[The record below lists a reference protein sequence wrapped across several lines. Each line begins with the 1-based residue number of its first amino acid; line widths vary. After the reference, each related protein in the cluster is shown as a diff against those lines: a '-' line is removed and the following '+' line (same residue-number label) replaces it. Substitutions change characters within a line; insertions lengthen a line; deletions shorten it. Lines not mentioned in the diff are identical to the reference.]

1 MKIQE
6 IEKSLKRFLKK
17 KGSFSVALL
26 VMFLIT
32 GTISLGAVESVT
44 EINGI
49 KGNIL
54 VKIKQEREKIKAKIK
69 ENESK
74 ISEETAMFDTLVKE
88 WDFYGKPLGQ
98 NTQVFFTYDKINSG
112 SAKDRTT
119 SEFSETINVANKF
132 YGENM
137 LASQDRVMVGNGIV
151 TDNQLFRETVDLGAN
166 IKPIQPVL
174 PIINPNISIN
184 VSIPN
189 VNLGQLPGGPQLPSL
204 NPITA
209 PIVTAPTVGVIPPS
223 SIQITPVQITPVQ
236 GINPITLN
244 PNVIAPTVEINEV
257 NVNVTLNIKKPTSIV
272 SPKIDPPANNTVILE
287 PNVNP
292 FADFKWEWLPSRE
305 SSIPIANTNTT
316 SSGNFSLGD
325 NINVSGGT
333 FWSGVLPDGTLSNTA
348 KYINATQGTYPNP
361 TTVPAPGF
369 NGNRDYDKRH
379 LSIINSHPGRWTGN
393 ATATVRNNITGGT
406 FHVAGNVDN
415 ISDGLLAT
423 GTEVFH
429 LVGDVDLNDIEVNL
443 YGKAAFINFE
453 SFRGGQITMNNVD
466 INIKADNNTIFNIV
480 GHSPAQDAF
489 GFNGGQ
495 FSTKLEGNADIKIDY
510 KDNTVYALKGFAG
523 GLRLDNKGDITFN
536 GASNIGFSFLTW
548 VPDKSKYIG
557 EPGAGTIDEINKD
570 VYIPFVNMDSAMKM
584 YGDENVGLFF
594 SNKLDTNYN
603 VGIHQGYFNVKLDI
617 GTQLNSGNSST
628 QTDQGNLNETGYTD
642 KTVDGNVGVYAK
654 SGQRTGVNVMDLADN
669 STLTF
674 FNHDPIH
681 NLYMDDFKIN
691 FGKYS
696 KNGFMFLA
704 KNGTVIEIKD
714 NTSIDSF
721 SDGIND
727 INTLEADTGT
737 GIVIAY
743 AEGTW
748 TATGTGLQGSGL
760 EGKPTEILVN
770 KKLNMMSKEG
780 IAFFAK
786 DGGKIT
792 VTKDSEGH
800 GYSSIMGYADKGIV
814 EIKAGIKAI
823 DAKVASEDKK
833 YTNIGGYATN
843 GGRVS
848 IDGNAEIHGI
858 GAFANGIS
866 SKVELKGTGNIIR
879 TGVNGGLAALGGGVV
894 EFGGGIIIHKDI
906 KEESHSQKLPFYAD
920 DTSKIDFKAPTTIE
934 MFNGAIFSGK
944 ESDYQAT
951 TGLVTKYNGMENV
964 TIALKAD
971 GINLG
976 LFKEENITWNGE
988 NQYLAEISTIPK
1000 ITGITNTGDFW
1011 YNSYLEGGTMT
1022 IAKDVNLAKESSIA
1036 DGKTVDK
1043 FNDIIMEREK
1053 VTINS
1058 GINITSQEGKGLV
1071 LGSNITANTNGKNL
1085 DSGYTN
1091 NGTLEING
1099 GNEAGI
1105 YVSYGYIDNNH
1116 SIKVDKGI
1124 AAIGVNGSKIT
1135 NKSSATIT
1143 VGDSTSKDGIGIVG
1157 LTRKTDKHGNPD
1169 IAESYGTDT
1178 GDATTNVLEISNSG
1192 TINVNG
1198 ESGIGIYANNNVST
1212 VGNSRTFVE
1221 NIGNITVGNSGGTT
1235 AAVGIYGSNT
1245 KISNIGNITVG
1256 EKGVAINATNNS
1268 LIEALGTLKLGTNGI
1283 GVRLDGTSDL
1293 TATAANV
1300 TFISDDLLSGK
1311 TGIYYEGTG
1320 IETKN
1325 VDVNATAT
1333 ALEKGTVI
1341 YGKDININSS
1351 GTLDIGKGGIGIY
1364 IEDTNHINKATNK
1377 GTINLGV
1384 GQTDAIGMYT
1394 ESAHIIN
1401 DILANINV
1409 DGSSQIAMF
1418 AKNSG
1423 STITNKGNIALNEDG
1438 AIGIYAKTG
1447 AIVNLDSGNIIFNA
1461 KSSVGVLAEKANIN
1475 ITNNLTFSNNND
1487 NKNIYVYGKDARV
1500 NMISGIFTV
1509 DGGTIAPTIPGNK
1522 TVGIYLENLGT
1533 DENSEL
1539 AGTGKIEVKNQAV
1552 GIYSKG
1558 DNNLT
1563 VDLKAQGEKTT
1574 GIFVEGN
1581 SSIDGTITTSG
1592 TSTEGA
1598 TGIYGTGGTI
1608 TVTTAGLSLDTVTGK
1623 GTGMYLTDGASVAG
1637 GTITVKNTA
1646 NTENI
1651 ALYYNKG
1658 TANGIIKNEVA
1669 IKLENSKNIGIYA
1682 ANGIILEN
1690 TGNIETKSAE
1700 SNNIASFVGGNSQ
1713 LTSIG
1718 NITMND
1724 ADSIGLYVEEG
1735 KGINS
1740 GIITMNGTATA
1751 TNSIIG
1757 MIADAK
1763 NGKTSVI
1770 ENTITGDIIVKDN
1783 IGMYI
1788 ANGGTTATIGINTGI
1803 NKGDI
1808 AATSGIGVYASGS
1821 NSSFD
1826 GTNGTI
1832 TTDNG
1837 IGIYLENTGS
1847 NKIKTGNLNANSGGV
1862 GVYGDNAKID
1872 FSVNLTGDETV
1883 GVIAKNNSL
1892 ISNNVTT
1899 GNGSIGVFLLDDT
1912 VTFNNA
1918 NIETGTTIPTGNT
1931 SVGIF
1936 LKTIGNYTINN
1947 VSINAKDGVGIYL
1960 DNDTSV
1966 GSGVK
1971 TLTHT
1976 GEITTVGGIGVFIE
1990 KGNTFNSSTSVINI
2004 DGGTG
2009 VYIAKGGIANLG
2021 TTGNITFN
2029 FLSGGGT
2036 GIFNQ
2041 EGTLNLGANITLNG
2055 LGTLVATLNGNITST
2070 GNNNIGEKGIG
2081 LFGQYG
2087 GTMIV
2092 PNTIDNNGIITAVS
2106 GGIGIAAIQQGTT
2119 PSQTI
2124 TINNN
2129 GTINASGLS
2138 STNNSSIGIYTDVA
2152 NIVNTGEII
2161 VGNNGIGIYSL
2172 YKAVSNSITN
2182 DKITMTGTDGI
2193 GVYINGTTNG
2203 LASNAITSTG
2213 SKNTGVVLANVIAST
2228 PIDIGTITLGNESIG
2243 VMSTGAVA
2251 GHTTLDGTIVV
2262 KDSSSS
2268 KSAIGIVANKGSK
2281 VTLASTASIDAG
2293 KSGIGVYA
2301 DGAGTTVIVPD
2312 MSKIKVGV
2320 DGIYLYSK
2328 DADLTFTGNITANNQ
2343 IGIVAE
2349 GGNVTGTS
2357 SITALNGGI
2366 GVYVKGATSLTGPI
2380 TIAVQ
2385 AGTVSEYSIGAYY
2398 DGVSTSPSTQIIS
2411 QTGNYTI
2418 GMVLNN
2424 STITSN
2430 NVINIGGTSSN
2441 NQVGLM
2447 AKGNSTITVNSNVS
2461 LLGDKN
2467 IGTYGEDSHIRVNG
2481 DITISDSTNASNSS
2495 IGASINGGSYVGTGN
2510 LTAGNNSIGVFGK
2523 KMQGGSTISQGTG
2536 VETMTVGDGGLGMYG
2551 EGSGTITANM
2561 STISIGANSAI
2572 GVYGKGMDTIV
2583 NGDMTIGANTSIG
2596 IVSEGNGNITYTG
2609 SISIADKGIGANDTA
2624 SVGIYKIDG
2633 TGTIN
2638 TLVGNWTVGNSGY
2651 GIYLKQS
2658 TGQSAVINNHANILL
2673 GMSAVGI
2680 YSEGNNT
2687 ITNSG
2692 NITVG
2697 ETDVKGDHNNGNDH
2711 LNSIGMYLTKGTNAT
2726 NSGTITINYDHSVG
2740 VYGQGIGTIFTNT
2753 GDMNVDNGGVGILVR
2768 DGAIAIN
2775 KGDIILGNTSS
2786 ICGASSVGMAAYTGA
2801 RLENEGT
2808 ITVNS
2813 GVGMLLGSGTTFSNT
2828 GTIFVK
2834 NGIGI
2839 EGAGALTNTGNIVVT
2854 GTGVDLGT
2862 SGVGTAHVGA
2872 IEIEL
2877 DGTITIN
2884 GNYTSIGGTLS
2895 TVGNVI
2901 VNGAYVDVTT
2911 GIPLFNANNV
2921 SGEINILPNFAL
2933 TGNGIS
2939 YEIEGFLDIASG
2951 AITGTKLTPIT
2962 SPLFV
2967 SKITND
2973 GSLIIVKRPY
2983 ADITLGNQ
2991 FESLEQGLDNILANS
3006 GGVGRDAE
3014 ILKNLNHYL
3023 GGVSPNDFGEEM
3035 GKAIAETRGDIYG
3048 TIQGRMQDVN
3058 RAFDN
3063 SFDELLN
3070 SYNPSRQS
3078 DKFSV
3083 LYTEGDFKDPTLGVS
3098 DYDYDVKGLLYMH
3111 EKDGLKYGTKYG
3123 YTLGFAGSEF
3133 KFDDDMAG
3141 SSGSKED
3148 IYSFKVGA
3156 HREQKLGTSKFTW
3169 LTRGEL
3175 AYNYHDTER
3184 NMQIG
3189 PEKYDNKAG
3198 YSSYGASFK
3207 NELSYTAYSTLSTD
3221 LKVYGGANLEYGAM
3235 EGFTEKTGSKGG
3247 LELEVKGN
3255 DYFIGELEA
3264 GLKGSKKIY
3273 LGKNINLKVS
3283 ADAGYAYDLG
3293 DNYPGNKAKLKNGGE
3308 GYYDLITTEKAEG
3321 SLRGKVGLG
3330 LEKANHYGVT
3340 FEVEWNKR
3348 DNRSDED
3355 IKYSAR
3361 LNYKF

>member
-1 MKIQE
+1 
-6 IEKSLKRFLKK
+6 
-17 KGSFSVALL
+17 
-26 VMFLIT
+26 MFLIS
-32 GTISLGAVESVT
+32 GTISLGGVESVT

-69 ENESK
+69 ENKSK

-112 SAKDRTT
+112 NAKDRTT
-119 SEFSETINVANKF
+119 SEFSETINAANKF
-132 YGENM
+132 YGGNM
-137 LASQDRVMVGNGIV
+137 LASQDRVMAGNGIV
-151 TDNQLFRETVDLGAN
+151 ADNQIFRETVDVGAN

-189 VNLGQLPGGPQLPSL
+189 VNLGQLPSEPQLPSL

-209 PIVTAPTVGVIPPS
+209 PTVGVIPPP

-244 PNVIAPTVEINEV
+244 PNVIAPKVEINEV
-257 NVNVTLNIKKPTSIV
+257 KVNVTLNIKKPTSIV
-272 SPKIDPPANNTVILE
+272 SPEIDSPANNTVIVE
-287 PNVNP
+287 PNANP
-292 FADFKWEWLPSRE
+292 FSDFYWNWLH
-305 SSIPIANTNTT
+305 SIPGASPVFITQAR
-316 SSGNFSLGD
+316 GNSTLNSPGEFSLGD
-325 NINVSGGT
+325 NINVTGGT
-333 FWSGVLPDGTLSNTA
+333 FWSGVTTDGEIKNEA
-348 KYINATQGTYPNP
+348 GYKDATQGTYILNDSPL
-361 TTVPAPGF
+361 
-369 NGNRDYDKRH
+369 GNAVDFGGDKTFTSRH
-379 LSIINSHPGRWTGN
+379 LSIINSWGGRWELGADGITLTVGN
-393 ATATVRNNITGGT
+393 TISGGT
-406 FHVAGNVDN
+406 FHVAGNVNATLDDLQ
-415 ISDGLLAT
+415 ST

-429 LVGDVDLNDIEVNL
+429 LVGDVVLKDIEVNL

-466 INIKADNNTIFNIV
+466 INVKADNNTIFNV
-480 GHSPAQDAF
+480 AGHAPLQDTSV
-489 GFNGGQ
+489 FNGGQ
-495 FSTKLEGNADIKIDY
+495 YSTKLEGKAAINIDY
-510 KDNTVYALKGFAG
+510 KGNTVYAVKGFAG

-557 EPGAGTIDEINKD
+557 EIGAGTIAEINKD
-570 VYIPFVNMDSAMKM
+570 VYTPFVNMDSAMKM

-628 QTDQGNLNETGYTD
+628 QTDQGTLNKTGYTD
-642 KTVDGNVGVYAK
+642 NTVDGNVGVYAK

-674 FNHDPIH
+674 FTHDPIH

-704 KNGTVIEIKD
+704 KNGTVIEIQDTKS
-714 NTSIDSF
+714 NSF

-727 INTLEADTGT
+727 INTSEADTGT

-748 TATGTGLQGSGL
+748 TAAGTGLQGSGL
-760 EGKPTEILVN
+760 EGKPTEIIVN

-792 VTKDSEGH
+792 VSKDSEGH
-800 GYSSIMGYADKGIV
+800 GYSSIMGYADNGIV
-814 EIKAGIKAI
+814 EITAGIKAV
-823 DAKVASEDKK
+823 DAKVASEAKK

-848 IDGNAEIHGI
+848 VDDNVEINGI
-858 GAFANGIS
+858 GAFANGTS
-866 SKVELKGTGNIIR
+866 SKVELKGAGNIIR

-894 EFGGGIIIHKDI
+894 EFSGGTIIHKDI
-906 KEESHSQKLPFYAD
+906 KKDSHSQKLPFYAD

-951 TGLVTKYNGMENV
+951 TGLVTKYNGMGNV

-976 LFKEENITWNGE
+976 VFKEENITWNGE
-988 NQYLAEISTIPK
+988 IQYLTDVSAIPK
-1000 ITGITNTGDFW
+1000 IAGITNTGDFW
-1011 YNSYLEGGTMT
+1011 HNSYLEGGTMT

-1043 FNDIIMEREK
+1043 FNDITMEREK

-1091 NGTLEING
+1091 SGTVEING

-1116 SIKVDKGI
+1116 NIKVDKGI
-1124 AAIGVNGSKIT
+1124 AAIGVNGSKII
-1135 NKSSATIT
+1135 NGSNATIT
-1143 VGDSTSKDGIGIVG
+1143 VGDTTSKDGIGIVG
-1157 LTRKTDKHGNPD
+1157 LARKTDEHGNPD
-1169 IAESYGTDT
+1169 TAESYGTD
-1178 GDATTNVLEISNSG
+1178 DSDSTTNVLDISNSG
-1192 TINVNG
+1192 IITING

-1212 VGNSRTFVE
+1212 VNNIRTSVI
-1221 NIGNITVGNSGGTT
+1221 NTLTGNITVGDSGATT
-1235 AAVGIYGSNT
+1235 TAVGIYGSNT
-1245 KISNIGNITVG
+1245 IISNAGNITVG
-1256 EKGVAINATNNS
+1256 EKGVAINATNHS
-1268 LIEALGTLKLGTNGI
+1268 LIETLGTLTLGANGI
-1283 GVRLDGTSDL
+1283 GVMLDGTSNL
-1293 TATAANV
+1293 SATPTNV
-1300 TFISDDLLSGK
+1300 TFTSTDTVSGK

-1320 IETKN
+1320 AEVKSVN
-1325 VDVNATAT
+1325 VNATAT
-1333 ALEKGTVI
+1333 DLEKGTVI
-1341 YGKDININSS
+1341 YGKNININSE
-1351 GTLDIGKGGIGIY
+1351 GILNIGKGGIGIY
-1364 IEDTNHINKATNK
+1364 IESDTPNINKATNK

-1409 DGSSQIAMF
+1409 DSSSQIAMF
-1418 AKNSG
+1418 AENSG

-1438 AIGIYAKTG
+1438 AIGIYEKTG
-1447 AIVNLDSGNIIFNA
+1447 AIVNLDSGNIIFSA

-1475 ITNNLTFSNNND
+1475 ITNSLTFSNNND
-1487 NKNIYVYGKDARV
+1487 NKNIYVYGKDAIV
-1500 NMISGIFTV
+1500 NMTSGTFTV

-1533 DENSEL
+1533 GGESEL
-1539 AGTGKIEVKNQAV
+1539 LTGTGKIVVKNQTV

-1558 DNNLT
+1558 DNKLT
-1563 VDLKAQGEKTT
+1563 VDLEAQGEKTT
-1574 GIFVEGN
+1574 GIFVDGN
-1581 SSIDGTITTSG
+1581 SRIDGTITTSG
-1592 TSTEGA
+1592 ASTEGA

-1608 TVTTAGLSLDTVTGK
+1608 TVTALSLDTAIGK

-1669 IKLENSKNIGIYA
+1669 IKLEASKNIGIYA
-1682 ANGIILEN
+1682 ADGITLEN
-1690 TGNIETKSAE
+1690 IGHIDTKSTG

-1740 GIITMNGTATA
+1740 GIITMNGTATP

-1770 ENTITGDIIVKDN
+1770 ENTITGDIIVKNN

-1788 ANGGTTATIGINTGI
+1788 ANGGTATTIGI

-1808 AATSGIGVYASGS
+1808 TATSGIGVYASGS

-1847 NKIKTGNLNANSGGV
+1847 NKIKTGNLNANSGGI
-1862 GVYGDNAKID
+1862 GVYGDNAQID
-1872 FSVNLTGDETV
+1872 FAVNLTGDETV
-1883 GVIAKNNSL
+1883 GVIAKNGSL

-1912 VTFNNA
+1912 VTFNNV
-1918 NIETGTTIPTGNT
+1918 NIETGTNIPTGNT

-1960 DNDTSV
+1960 DKDTNT

-1971 TLTHT
+1971 TLAHT

-2021 TTGNITFN
+2021 TIGNITFN

-2070 GNNNIGEKGIG
+2070 GNINIGEKGIG

-2087 GTMIV
+2087 GTMTV

-2366 GVYVKGATSLTGPI
+2366 GVYVKGATSFGPI

-2467 IGTYGEDSHIRVNG
+2467 IGTYGEDSHIIVNG
-2481 DITISDSTNASNSS
+2481 DITVSDSTNASNSS

-2510 LTAGNNSIGVFGK
+2510 LTAGNNSIGIFGK

-2536 VETMTVGDGGLGMYG
+2536 VETMTVGDGGLGCM
-2551 EGSGTITANM
+2551 EKA
-2561 STISIGANSAI
+2561 
-2572 GVYGKGMDTIV
+2572 
-2583 NGDMTIGANTSIG
+2583 
-2596 IVSEGNGNITYTG
+2596 
-2609 SISIADKGIGANDTA
+2609 
-2624 SVGIYKIDG
+2624 
-2633 TGTIN
+2633 
-2638 TLVGNWTVGNSGY
+2638 
-2651 GIYLKQS
+2651 
-2658 TGQSAVINNHANILL
+2658 
-2673 GMSAVGI
+2673 
-2680 YSEGNNT
+2680 
-2687 ITNSG
+2687 
-2692 NITVG
+2692 
-2697 ETDVKGDHNNGNDH
+2697 
-2711 LNSIGMYLTKGTNAT
+2711 
-2726 NSGTITINYDHSVG
+2726 
-2740 VYGQGIGTIFTNT
+2740 
-2753 GDMNVDNGGVGILVR
+2753 
-2768 DGAIAIN
+2768 
-2775 KGDIILGNTSS
+2775 
-2786 ICGASSVGMAAYTGA
+2786 
-2801 RLENEGT
+2801 
-2808 ITVNS
+2808 
-2813 GVGMLLGSGTTFSNT
+2813 
-2828 GTIFVK
+2828 
-2834 NGIGI
+2834 
-2839 EGAGALTNTGNIVVT
+2839 
-2854 GTGVDLGT
+2854 
-2862 SGVGTAHVGA
+2862 
-2872 IEIEL
+2872 
-2877 DGTITIN
+2877 
-2884 GNYTSIGGTLS
+2884 
-2895 TVGNVI
+2895 
-2901 VNGAYVDVTT
+2901 
-2911 GIPLFNANNV
+2911 
-2921 SGEINILPNFAL
+2921 
-2933 TGNGIS
+2933 
-2939 YEIEGFLDIASG
+2939 
-2951 AITGTKLTPIT
+2951 
-2962 SPLFV
+2962 
-2967 SKITND
+2967 
-2973 GSLIIVKRPY
+2973 
-2983 ADITLGNQ
+2983 
-2991 FESLEQGLDNILANS
+2991 LEQ
-3006 GGVGRDAE
+3006 
-3014 ILKNLNHYL
+3014 
-3023 GGVSPNDFGEEM
+3023 
-3035 GKAIAETRGDIYG
+3035 
-3048 TIQGRMQDVN
+3048 
-3058 RAFDN
+3058 
-3063 SFDELLN
+3063 
-3070 SYNPSRQS
+3070 
-3078 DKFSV
+3078 
-3083 LYTEGDFKDPTLGVS
+3083 
-3098 DYDYDVKGLLYMH
+3098 
-3111 EKDGLKYGTKYG
+3111 
-3123 YTLGFAGSEF
+3123 
-3133 KFDDDMAG
+3133 
-3141 SSGSKED
+3141 
-3148 IYSFKVGA
+3148 
-3156 HREQKLGTSKFTW
+3156 
-3169 LTRGEL
+3169 
-3175 AYNYHDTER
+3175 
-3184 NMQIG
+3184 
-3189 PEKYDNKAG
+3189 
-3198 YSSYGASFK
+3198 
-3207 NELSYTAYSTLSTD
+3207 
-3221 LKVYGGANLEYGAM
+3221 
-3235 EGFTEKTGSKGG
+3235 
-3247 LELEVKGN
+3247 
-3255 DYFIGELEA
+3255 
-3264 GLKGSKKIY
+3264 
-3273 LGKNINLKVS
+3273 
-3283 ADAGYAYDLG
+3283 
-3293 DNYPGNKAKLKNGGE
+3293 
-3308 GYYDLITTEKAEG
+3308 
-3321 SLRGKVGLG
+3321 
-3330 LEKANHYGVT
+3330 
-3340 FEVEWNKR
+3340 
-3348 DNRSDED
+3348 
-3355 IKYSAR
+3355 
-3361 LNYKF
+3361 